1 MLCNIPSHVNSFLL
15 KPELHPRSNEPTPSK
30 QLSFTEQKCKS
41 ILQSS
46 MPMQKKDKK
55 NNEYKT
61 YSLQKNDSVLKFC
74 S

>member
-15 KPELHPRSNEPTPSK
+15 KPELHLRSNDLIPSK

-46 MPMQKKDKK
+46 MPVQKKHKK
-55 NNEYKT
+55 TMSTKYIHHIKT
-61 YSLQKNDSVLKFC
+61 IVF
-74 S
+74 